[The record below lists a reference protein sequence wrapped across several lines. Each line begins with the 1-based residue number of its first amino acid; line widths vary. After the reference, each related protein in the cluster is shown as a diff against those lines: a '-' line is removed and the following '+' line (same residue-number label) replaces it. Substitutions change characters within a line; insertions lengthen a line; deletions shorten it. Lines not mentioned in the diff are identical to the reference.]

1 MNAKL
6 VLAICGCALAGAL
19 VFSTA
24 GRVEA
29 QNAEAPV
36 RPIKLSAT
44 GTGAIWGDEQNV
56 FVLVG
61 DRLFKVRKY
70 DMKVDRT
77 VALRTTSTTTS
88 TAAQQIVHKT
98 AKKVKPKPV
107 ASDEE

>member
-1 MNAKL
+1 MNAKIA
-6 VLAICGCALAGAL
+6 LAISCCVLAGAL

-29 QNAEAPV
+29 QSPEAPLRPV
-36 RPIKLSAT
+36 RLSAT

-77 VALRTTSTTTS
+77 VALRTTSTTIS
-88 TAAQQIVHKT
+88 SAAQEIVHKPK
-98 AKKVKPKPV
+98 KKVRPI

>member
-6 VLAICGCALAGAL
+6 VLAICGCVFAGAL
-19 VFSTA
+19 VMSTA
-24 GRVEA
+24 SRVEA
-29 QNAEAPV
+29 QNPEAPA
-36 RPIKLSAT
+36 RPLKLTAT

-70 DMKVDRT
+70 DMKIDRT

-88 TAAQQIVHKT
+88 TAAQQI
-98 AKKVKPKPV
+98 APRKKKLKPKPI